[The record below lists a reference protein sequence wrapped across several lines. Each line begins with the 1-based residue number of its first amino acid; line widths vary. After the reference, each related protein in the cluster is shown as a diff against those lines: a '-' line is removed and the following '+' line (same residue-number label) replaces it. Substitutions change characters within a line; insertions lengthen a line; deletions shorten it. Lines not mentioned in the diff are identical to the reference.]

1 MDEQYALKTVSRAF
15 AVLRVV
21 GQAGAPVTLSEVA
34 AASGLSTTIAFRFLR
49 TLEAEGHL
57 RRDAQKRYT
66 LAQGEAGTLGL
77 AAGVALLER
86 IAQTGAGEGRAGA
99 GGVSVRELAAATGQG
114 EAQIQRALQI
124 LRQAAAV
131 EFDPQTERWVIAAAM
146 IRFLRPL
153 LNDQTLTRLIRPMML
168 DLSASYAE
176 TVSWFVPA
184 DFDQVVAEVAP
195 SPHPVRFVLE
205 VGTRYVCYA
214 GAGGKAQL
222 AAMPE
227 PAVTAFLRTLEPVR
241 QTDFIVDPTRLARE
255 LREIRA
261 RGYATSV
268 GERVAG
274 AASAAAAIIGP
285 AGRFLGVVSVM
296 MPEFRSTPAL
306 LARIGEDISNRA
318 ARLFGAQENKSEG
331 GVAS

>member
-1 MDEQYALKTVSRAF
+1 MNEQYALKTVSRAF

-21 GQAGAPVTLSEVA
+21 GQAGEPVTLSEVT

-49 TLEAEGHL
+49 TLEAEGQL

-66 LAQGEAGTLGL
+66 LAQREAGTLGL
-77 AAGVALLER
+77 AAGVALLDR
-86 IAQTGAGEGRAGA
+86 IAQAAPDAGQS
-99 GGVSVRELAAATGQG
+99 GVTIRELAAVTGHDL
-114 EAQIQRALQI
+114 AQIERALQAM
-124 LRQAAAV
+124 LEAAVV
-131 EFDPQTERWVIAAAM
+131 EFDPKTERWIIAAAM

-153 LNDQTLTRLIRPMML
+153 MNDQALTRLIRPVMN
-168 DLSASYAE
+168 DLAASYAE

-184 DFDQVVAEVAP
+184 GFDQVVADVAP

-205 VGTRYVCYA
+205 IGARYPAYGGSA
-214 GAGGKAQL
+214 GKAQL

-227 PAVTAFLRTLEPVR
+227 PTVTAFLETLEPVR
-241 QTDFIVDPTRLARE
+241 QTDFVIDLARLARE
-255 LREIRA
+255 LGEIRA

-268 GERVAG
+268 GERVSG
-274 AASAAAAIIGP
+274 AASAGAAIISP
-285 AGRFLGVVSVM
+285 AGRFLGVISVM

-318 ARLFGAQENKSEG
+318 ARLFGAQENKSKG